1 VPAGLLRR
9 GYFASSFLL
18 DLKFCF
24 SLYSIRYAV
33 EKTERRKEM
42 KKTLVI
48 AVAGLLFMLASVAPS
63 PAQVI
68 ELRFGHQNPPKG
80 RTTEKFLNVWAKK
93 VEEATK
99 GRVKITMYPAESLF
113 KAREA
118 LEATRGGITD
128 INWTIIG
135 YYTGRFPLSSVMA
148 LPFLNLSSGRIG
160 GKVRSGGAVNSHIM
174 QELYETV
181 PEIQAEWKDVKVLM
195 LNCTD
200 PYLIFT
206 AKKPVRNGND
216 LKGLKLRELGGPPAE
231 MWKLLGATPV
241 LLGMPEVYESAS
253 KGVIDGANIPWAA
266 IATYKFYEV
275 FKYWTNVG
283 TTASPQMTIMNL
295 AKWNSLPKDIQDQIM
310 SVSGIYGAEF
320 AGDEGWGSDVGEE
333 ILAAAQKAGHKMEK
347 VELDKGEYEKWLEIA
362 GKPIWNSWVKDMN
375 AKGLNGQKV
384 LDKTLELLKKYK

>member
-1 VPAGLLRR
+1 
-9 GYFASSFLL
+9 
-18 DLKFCF
+18 
-24 SLYSIRYAV
+24 
-33 EKTERRKEM
+33 M

-48 AVAGLLFMLASVAPS
+48 AIVGLVLMLLSVAPS

-80 RTTEKFLNVWAKK
+80 RTTEKFLNAWAKK
-93 VEEATK
+93 VEGATK

-118 LEATRGGITD
+118 YEATRGGVTD
-128 INWTIIG
+128 INWTIMG
-135 YYTGRFPLSSVMA
+135 YYTGRFPLTSVMA
-148 LPFLNLSSGRIG
+148 LPFLNLASGHIN
-160 GKVRSGGAVNSHIM
+160 GKLRSGGAVNSHIM

-266 IATYKFYEV
+266 IATFKLYEV
-275 FKYWTNVG
+275 FKYWTDVP
-283 TTASPQMTIMNL
+283 TAASPQMTIMNL
-295 AKWNSLPKDIQDQIM
+295 AKWNSLPKDIQEQIM
-310 SVSGIYGAEF
+310 SVSGTYGAEF
-320 AGDEGWGSDVGEE
+320 AGDEGWGFEIRDE
-333 ILAAAQKAGHKMEK
+333 ILASAEKAGHKMEK
-347 VELDKGEYEKWLEIA
+347 VELGKGEYEKWVEIS
-362 GKPIWNSWVKDMN
+362 GKPIWNNWVKDMK
-375 AKGLNGQKV
+375 AKGFNGQKA
-384 LDKTLELLKKYK
+384 LDKALELLKKYK